1 MPDFLSNNIAA
12 ELAKLHKLSG
22 VDFVRQLKNITQMGD
37 FKLVEGETNIY
48 TTISDT
54 SPDFS
59 NLLNAAKKAVEYGFT
74 VYILPNPKEI
84 RTADFIFERKGIVKI
99 FDLKT
104 ISGKSSV
111 GNRLQ
116 ESVGQTN
123 RVLLNVV
130 ADINPMVLARNVKKY
145 FESNSNAI
153 EVLIFKG
160 GKSISTIRE
169 DTEHANFFKIFVSK
183 YIK

>member
-37 FKLVEGETNIY
+37 FKLVDGETNIY

-123 RVLLNVV
+123 RVLLNLNV
-130 ADINPMVLARNVKKY
+130 DYNTRHLATSIRHY
-145 FESNSNAI
+145 FEISSTAS

-160 GKSISTIRE
+160 NKSISVTRNIATSE
-169 DTEHANFFKIFVSK
+169 GFVK
-183 YIK
+183 MMMKKM